1 MKKLKTILFAL
12 LLTTVLI
19 SCGDSNPKIV
29 YVDSAKLYT
38 EFQLTQELSKKMD
51 ETFGIRK
58 QMLDSLELE
67 VYSLSRQIEAEEG
80 KNKERIALFD
90 MKRSEYAMKKQQ
102 FEEDN
107 QLQSQQYNEQ
117 VTKQFNQYMNDFGKE
132 KGYDIIL
139 GATGDGGIMYA
150 NETIDV
156 TEEALKFI
164 NEKYNGNPVTAKK

>member
-1 MKKLKTILFAL
+1 MKKSNIILLALFFTI
-12 LLTTVLI
+12 VLAG
-19 SCGDSNPKIV
+19 CGDTQPKIV

-38 EFQLTQELSKKMD
+38 EFELTKELSSKM
-51 ETFGIRK
+51 ENTFGIRK
-58 QMLDSLELE
+58 QMLDSLEIE

-80 KNKERIALFD
+80 KNKERIALFE
-90 MKRSEYAMKKQQ
+90 MKRAEYTMKKQQ

-117 VTKQFNQYMNDFGKE
+117 ITKQFNQYMNDFGKE
-132 KGYDIIL
+132 KGYDVIL

-156 TEEALKFI
+156 TEDALKFI